1 MAKGHWLDPLA
12 RRLLEATGQL
22 PAVPEREPNSG
33 GGIRPLGRA
42 LDITADRIRAVAA
55 WRTPEQKV
63 SPDHRLTPGDDKQD
77 LGVQEAEQQEAVERE
92 LLALRLAQNPAL
104 RLQGAD
110 EVRRAAALGWRL
122 DVNRAT
128 AADWLRLPGCS
139 PNHVDLLLRLQA
151 SGVQLSG
158 PDDLANLLELEAA
171 TMAAWVPLLDFRW
184 YSDAP
189 AVPATRPLEINQ
201 ASAAELQRDL
211 GLSEERCGRLLR
223 ERSRLPFQ
231 DLADLQ
237 LRLQF
242 PPALLEGWIGRVR
255 FSPGPAGPS
264 LFKPLSQHRKP
275 R

>member
-22 PAVPEREPNSG
+22 PAVPEREPKSG
-33 GGIRPLGRA
+33 GGVSPLGQA
-42 LDITADRIRAVAA
+42 LDITAERLRAVAA
-55 WRTPEQKV
+55 WRTPEQKA
-63 SPDHRLTPGDDKQD
+63 SPDDRTTLGNDRQAVDEREADKQD
-77 LGVQEAEQQEAVERE
+77 AVERE

-104 RLQGAD
+104 RLGGAD

-122 DVNRAT
+122 DVNRAA

-139 PNHVDLLLRLQA
+139 PTHVDLLLRLQA
-151 SGVQLSG
+151 SGVQLSS
-158 PDDLANLLELEAA
+158 PDDLANLLELEPA
-171 TMAAWVPLLDFRW
+171 TVAAWIPLLDFRW
-184 YSDAP
+184 YGDAP
-189 AVPATRPLEINQ
+189 AVPAARPLEINQ

-211 GLSEERCGRLLR
+211 GLNEERCGRLLR
-223 ERSRLPFQ
+223 ERSRQPFQ

-264 LFKPLSQHRKP
+264 LPQPANQRLKP